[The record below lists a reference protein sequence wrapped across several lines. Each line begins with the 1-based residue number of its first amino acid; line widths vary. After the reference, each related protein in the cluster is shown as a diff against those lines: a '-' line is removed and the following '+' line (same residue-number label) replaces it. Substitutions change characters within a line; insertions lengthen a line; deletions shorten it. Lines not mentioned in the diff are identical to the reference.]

1 MHRLLVGTLV
11 PASVQYVNVD
21 VLRKR
26 SVRENGLT
34 LNQERERSE
43 ERVGKRES
51 ERESGID

>member
-1 MHRLLVGTLV
+1 M

-34 LNQERERSE
+34 LNQERERGVKRE
-43 ERVGKRES
+43 WGTERVRGRVV
-51 ERESGID
+51 